1 MIYCYNCGKDDGANA
16 EFCSK
21 CSTQLFHGMP
31 GVMKNKEAAA
41 PKVNKS
47 FSRGDKIFYSV
58 CFGSVALALI
68 WAIIAIGTLP
78 E

>member
-1 MIYCYNCGKDDGANA
+1 
-16 EFCSK
+16 
-21 CSTQLFHGMP
+21 
-31 GVMKNKEAAA
+31 MKNKEAAA